1 MLLAGV
7 ALKLGGYGL
16 LILSPFLVLTLHPYI
31 YLTVLGSVI
40 CSLICFRSWD
50 MKSLVAYSSIVH
62 MGVVSLGV
70 FCGLELGYWAACSI
84 LLAHSLIS
92 PLFFV
97 FAHELY
103 LSTSSRC
110 FIHGHA
116 SSISSSLL
124 FLLSVSTGV
133 SFGLPPFLAF
143 WAELSLFGA
152 LGSSILVIV
161 FPLGISALLCFLYA
175 VSFLLRSTGGTASSS
190 LVLGSVLNVYIPGL
204 VLSVLGPFCSAL
216 FLL

>member
-1 MLLAGV
+1 MGLLAGV

-16 LILSPFLVLTLHPYI
+16 LILSPFLVRTLHPYI

-116 SSISSSLL
+116 SSLSSSLL
-124 FLLSVSTGV
+124 CILSFTTGI

-152 LGSSILVIV
+152 LGQTMLVMV
-161 FPLGISALLCFLYA
+161 FPLGISALLCFLYS
-175 VSFLLRSTGGTASSS
+175 VCFILRSSGGFSSRT
-190 LVLGSVLNVYIPGL
+190 LDLGSVLFVYIPGL
-204 VLSVLGPFCSAL
+204 VFSLLGPFS
-216 FLL
+216 